1 MFRRTTVPATM
12 PAEAHDRAD
21 GHALVDVREPH
32 EWAAGHA
39 PGAVHLPLGELH
51 PDRLPAA
58 ERLLCICRS
67 GARSTRAVAALRNA
81 GYDAVNVDGGM
92 NAWHAYGLPVVRDD
106 GHPGVVA

>member
-1 MFRRTTVPATM
+1 MFRRTTIAATT
-12 PAEAHDRAD
+12 PAEAHNRSD
-21 GHALVDVREPH
+21 GHALIDVRQAP

-39 PGAVHLPLGELH
+39 PGAVHIPLDELR

-67 GARSTRAVAALRNA
+67 GARSSRAVVALRNA

-92 NAWHAYGLPVVRDD
+92 NAWHASGLPVVRDD
-106 GHPGVVA
+106 GHPGTVA

>member
-1 MFRRTTVPATM
+1 MFRRSTVPGTT

-21 GHALVDVREPH
+21 SHALVDVREPH

-39 PGAVHLPLGELH
+39 PGAVHVPLAELH

-67 GARSTRAVAALRNA
+67 GARSSRAVVALRSA

-92 NAWHAYGLPVVRDD
+92 NAWHARGLPVVRDD
-106 GHPGVVA
+106 GRAGTVA

>member
-1 MFRRTTVPATM
+1 MFRRSTVPATT
-12 PAEAHDRAD
+12 PAAAHDRAD
-21 GHALVDVREPH
+21 GHALVDVRESH

-39 PGAVHLPLGELH
+39 PGAIHVPLGELH

-67 GARSTRAVAALRNA
+67 GARSSQVVAALRNA

-92 NAWHAYGLPVVRDD
+92 NAWHARGLPIVRDD
-106 GHPGVVA
+106 GHAGTVA

>member
-1 MFRRTTVPATM
+1 MFRRPTVPATT

-21 GHALVDVREPH
+21 GHVLVDVRDPH

-39 PGAVHLPLGELH
+39 PGATHLPLGELH
-51 PDRLPAA
+51 PDRLPTA

-67 GARSTRAVAALRNA
+67 GARSSQAVAALRNA

-92 NAWHAYGLPVVRDD
+92 NAWHAHGLPVVRDD
-106 GHPGVVA
+106 GQPGTVA